1 MKKIL
6 NGKLYDT
13 DTATEVGFY
22 SNGYGVGDYL
32 SFSESL
38 YRKKTGEFFLYG
50 TGGAGTKYC
59 ERYGNMRSGGDVII
73 PYTEEEAKE
82 WAVENMDADDYM
94 ELFGVVEE

>member
-13 DTATEVGFY
+13 NTANFCGCD

-32 SFSESL
+32 YYSESL
-38 YRKKTGEFFLYG
+38 YRKKNGEFFLYG

-59 ERYGNMRSGGDVII
+59 ENHGNTRSGGDMII

-82 WAVENMDADDYM
+82 WASEHISVDDYM
-94 ELFGVVEE
+94 ELFGAVEE

>member
-13 DTATEVGFY
+13 NTAKEVGYY

-32 SFSESL
+32 YCTESL
-38 YRKKTGEFFLYG
+38 YRKKTGEFFLYA
-50 TGGAGTKYC
+50 TGGAGTNYC
-59 ERYGNMRSGGDVII
+59 KSSGNMRTEGSVII

-82 WAVENMDADDYM
+82 WAEENMDADDYM
-94 ELFGVVEE
+94 ELFGTVEE

>member
-13 DTATEVGFY
+13 DTAKEVGFY
-22 SNGYGVGDYL
+22 SNGYGVGDFQYCY
-32 SFSESL
+32 ETL

-50 TGGAGTKYC
+50 RGGAMSKYC
-59 ERYGNMRSGGDVII
+59 ERYDNMRSGGDVII